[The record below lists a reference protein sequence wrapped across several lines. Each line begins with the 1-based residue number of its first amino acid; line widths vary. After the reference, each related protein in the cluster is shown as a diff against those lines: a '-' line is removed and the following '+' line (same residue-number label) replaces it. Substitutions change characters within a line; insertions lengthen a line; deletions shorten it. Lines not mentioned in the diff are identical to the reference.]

1 MTVKEYLG
9 QGKHLNFLLDVKLEQ
24 IKKLKSQEE
33 KAAITLNDVN
43 EKANTLKRFK
53 QMEEKLQGEIDGL
66 LDLKMEIMDTI
77 SLVEDDECRLIL
89 EKRFLNGQ
97 KYVDIAKD
105 MYMSEKSV
113 YRIQDKAFKDETLKK
128 IVESKNKMTVNGM
141 E

>member
-33 KAAITLNDVN
+33 KSAITLNDVN

>member
-53 QMEEKLQGEIDGL
+53 QMEEKLQGEIDDL

>member
-9 QGKHLNFLLDVKLEQ
+9 QGKHLNCLLDVKLEQ

-43 EKANTLKRFK
+43 EKANTLRRFK
-53 QMEEKLQGEIDGL
+53 QMEEKLQGEIDDL
-66 LDLKMEIMDTI
+66 LDLKMEIIDTI

-113 YRIQDKAFKDETLKK
+113 YRIQDKAFKDEILKK

>member
-1 MTVKEYLG
+1 
-9 QGKHLNFLLDVKLEQ
+9 
-24 IKKLKSQEE
+24 
-33 KAAITLNDVN
+33 
-43 EKANTLKRFK
+43 
-53 QMEEKLQGEIDGL
+53 MEEKLQGEIDDL

-77 SLVEDDECRLIL
+77 RLVKDDECRLIL
-89 EKRFLNGQ
+89 EKRFLSGQ
-97 KYVDIAKD
+97 KYCDIAKD

>member
-43 EKANTLKRFK
+43 EKVNTLERFK
-53 QMEEKLQGEIDGL
+53 QMEEKLQGEIDDL

-77 SLVEDDECRLIL
+77 RLVKDDECRLIL
-89 EKRFLNGQ
+89 EKRFLNGK
-97 KYVDIAKD
+97 KYCDIAKD

>member
-1 MTVKEYLG
+1 MEVKEYLG

-43 EKANTLKRFK
+43 EKVNTLERFK
-53 QMEEKLQGEIDGL
+53 QMEEKLQGEIDDL

-77 SLVEDDECRLIL
+77 RLVKDDECRLIL

-97 KYVDIAKD
+97 KYCEIAED

-113 YRIQDKAFKDETLKK
+113 YRIQDKAFKK
-128 IVESKNKMTVNGM
+128 IVEIKNKMTGDGM

>member
-1 MTVKEYLG
+1 MEVKEYLG
-9 QGKHLNFLLDVKLEQ
+9 QAKHLNLLLDAKLNQ
-24 IKKLKSQEE
+24 IRKLKSQEE

-43 EKANTLKRFK
+43 EKVNTLKRFK

-97 KYVDIAKD
+97 K
-105 MYMSEKSV
+105 
-113 YRIQDKAFKDETLKK
+113 
-128 IVESKNKMTVNGM
+128 
-141 E
+141 